1 MAGRTVDLT
10 SLTDEDELEPSSAS
24 ATFTFTDCGGELP
37 IVFLCAQCRLPAG
50 DSLAWSGWDSAE
62 RVICLKNITQNVIV
76 DTERK
81 VDTSSDSGCIYVLLT
96 CSGCAMILGKKYV
109 CTPIHLDF
117 RRNLY
122 CLYVQH
128 ITSYTFGST
137 GNNERLEEIREPI
150 TFETRTTIL
159 EELAKSQTVLNMM
172 IERLAIVEEKLVS
185 LQNEG

>member
-1 MAGRTVDLT
+1 MSTCSSCAHARWLEPH
-10 SLTDEDELEPSSAS
+10 LTDEDELEPSSAS

-50 DSLAWSGWDSAE
+50 DSLAWSD
-62 RVICLKNITQNVIV
+62 ITQNVIV

-128 ITSYTFGST
+128 IT
-137 GNNERLEEIREPI
+137 R
-150 TFETRTTIL
+150 
-159 EELAKSQTVLNMM
+159 
-172 IERLAIVEEKLVS
+172 
-185 LQNEG
+185 